1 MRIELFVI
9 HILLKYFQYW
19 LKLKV
24 SLDHLTV
31 RGNNIRYY
39 ILPESLHLDRL
50 LVDDAPKVE
59 AKSIAAAK
67 SRT

>member
-1 MRIELFVI
+1 MNT
-9 HILLKYFQYW
+9 HLKAV
-19 LKLKV
+19 KLTMKGKDTV
-24 SLDHLTV
+24 SLEHLVV
-31 RGNNIRYY
+31 RGNNIRYF

-50 LVDDAPKVE
+50 LVDDAPKIE